1 MRRLVGIVVL
11 LMAAACAQPRAV
23 VLPAPVPPS
32 LTSAMPSAVLPTP
45 TDLVVPAAPEA
56 RLVPWHGQ
64 VEELFV
70 HPLVLD
76 PGKAFG
82 ADRLGRGFLDYFV
95 TAREFSAIL
104 SGLYDR
110 GWTLVEV
117 HRVVDGTVRV
127 PPGRKPLVLY
137 EDDVNYYRY
146 FEGRGLASGLVLT
159 AGGPRAVV
167 GGELSRLDVV
177 PLVEAFV
184 ATHPAFSADG
194 ARGVLALT
202 GYEGFFGD
210 RDADSP
216 AVRGLVRWLTGHGW
230 VIASHTYGH
239 ITLATA
245 GRSAVARDLQ
255 RWRSVAGVLGSVD
268 VLVYPFGSRPP
279 PAIRRLLRDAG
290 FTVQVDIDTRPQRV
304 VVDGV
309 TLLSRR
315 HVDGLAFDVP
325 RRMAPFFDAAAVR
338 DPDR

>member
-11 LMAAACAQPRAV
+11 LMTAACAQPRAV
-23 VLPAPVPPS
+23 VLPPPAPPAP
-32 LTSAMPSAVLPTP
+32 TSAMPTTTAP
-45 TDLVVPAAPEA
+45 VVPAAPA
-56 RLVPWHGQ
+56 PRLVPWHGQ

-76 PGKAFG
+76 PDKAFG

-95 TAREFSAIL
+95 TARELSAVL

-110 GWTLVEV
+110 GWTLVDV

-159 AGGPRAVV
+159 PDGPRAVV

-184 ATHPAFSADG
+184 AAHPAFSADG

-216 AVRGLVRWLTGHGW
+216 SVRRLVGWLTGHGW

-245 GRSAVARDLQ
+245 GRSAVLRDLEK
-255 RWRSVAGVLGSVD
+255 WRSVAGVLGPVD

-290 FTVQVDIDTRPQRV
+290 FTTQVDIDIRPQRV

-325 RRMAPFFDAAAVR
+325 SRMAPFFDVAVVR